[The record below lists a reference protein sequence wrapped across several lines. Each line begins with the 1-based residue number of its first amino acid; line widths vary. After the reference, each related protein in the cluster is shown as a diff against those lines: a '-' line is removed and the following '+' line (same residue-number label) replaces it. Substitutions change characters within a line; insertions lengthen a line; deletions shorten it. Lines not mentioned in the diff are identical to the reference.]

1 MSETGPADVIRRT
14 VLLEVH
20 LVAGVILKGIGK
32 VYPGGVRAVTD
43 FNLKIK
49 NKEFIVFVGPS
60 GCGKSTTLRMIAGL
74 EEISEGELYIDDRLV
89 NDIPPKD
96 RDIAMVFQ
104 NYALYPHMTV
114 EKNISYGLKNMK
126 VPKDEIKKKTE
137 WAIDILGLEEYRNRK
152 PKNLS
157 GGQRQRVCIARA
169 LMLMPSLVVAD
180 EPIASLDVSIQAQ
193 IIMLFKHLQKEHGFS
208 MLFIA
213 HDLSAVRFVSNR
225 IGVMLKGKLVELA
238 ETEELFNNPIHPYT
252 MSLLSSIHIPDP
264 IYERNRVHID
274 YDKDTPLGET
284 LVEKSKGHFVL
295 E

>member
-1 MSETGPADVIRRT
+1 MEEDYLIKVKDLKEHFKINDDFIIKAVDGVSFGIKKNEIFG
-14 VLLEVH
+14 
-20 LVAGVILKGIGK
+20 LVG
-32 VYPGGVRAVTD
+32 
-43 FNLKIK
+43 
-49 NKEFIVFVGPS
+49 ES
-60 GCGKSTTLRMIAGL
+60 GCGKSTLARCIANIYNSTSGEVYYKNRL
-74 EEISEGELYIDDRLV
+74 ISGK
-89 NDIPPKD
+89 KD
-96 RDIAMVFQ
+96 LALFEREMQLIFQ
-104 NYALYPHMTV
+104 DSSASLNPRMTV
-114 EKNISYGLKNMK
+114 EQIVKEPLVIQKQAKDKARVREMAIMHLKSVGL
-126 VPKDEIKKKTE
+126 DEMYLSKYPSE
-137 WAIDILGLEEYRNRK
+137 M
-152 PKNLS
+152 S

-252 MSLLSSIHIPDP
+252 KSLLSSIHIPDP

>member
-1 MSETGPADVIRRT
+1 MEEDYLIKVKDLKEHFKINDDFIIKAVDGVSFGIKKNEIFS
-14 VLLEVH
+14 
-20 LVAGVILKGIGK
+20 LVG
-32 VYPGGVRAVTD
+32 
-43 FNLKIK
+43 
-49 NKEFIVFVGPS
+49 ES
-60 GCGKSTTLRMIAGL
+60 GCGKSTLARCIANIYNSTSGEVYYKNRL
-74 EEISEGELYIDDRLV
+74 ISGKKPDK
-89 NDIPPKD
+89 KD
-96 RDIAMVFQ
+96 LALFEREMQLIFQ
-104 NYALYPHMTV
+104 DSSASLNPRMTV
-114 EKNISYGLKNMK
+114 EQIVKEPLVIQKQAKEYEVSAWMPCKKSVGL
-126 VPKDEIKKKTE
+126 DEMYLSKYPSE
-137 WAIDILGLEEYRNRK
+137 M
-152 PKNLS
+152 S

-252 MSLLSSIHIPDP
+252 KSLLSSIHIPDP

>member
-1 MSETGPADVIRRT
+1 MEEDYLIKVKDLKEHFKINDDFIIKAVDGVSFGIKKNEIFG
-14 VLLEVH
+14 
-20 LVAGVILKGIGK
+20 LVG
-32 VYPGGVRAVTD
+32 
-43 FNLKIK
+43 
-49 NKEFIVFVGPS
+49 ES
-60 GCGKSTTLRMIAGL
+60 GCGKSTLARCIANIYNSTSGEVYYKNRL
-74 EEISEGELYIDDRLV
+74 ISGKKPDK
-89 NDIPPKD
+89 KD
-96 RDIAMVFQ
+96 LALFEREMQLIFQ
-104 NYALYPHMTV
+104 DSSASLNPRMTV
-114 EKNISYGLKNMK
+114 EQIVKEPLVIQKQAKDKARVREMAIMHLKSVGL
-126 VPKDEIKKKTE
+126 DEMYLSKYPSE
-137 WAIDILGLEEYRNRK
+137 M
-152 PKNLS
+152 S

-238 ETEELFNNPIHPYT
+238 EELFNNPIHPYT
-252 MSLLSSIHIPDP
+252 KSLLSSIHIPDP

>member
-1 MSETGPADVIRRT
+1 MEEDYLIKVKDLKEHFKINDDFIIKAVDGVSFGIKKNEIFG
-14 VLLEVH
+14 
-20 LVAGVILKGIGK
+20 LVG
-32 VYPGGVRAVTD
+32 
-43 FNLKIK
+43 
-49 NKEFIVFVGPS
+49 ES
-60 GCGKSTTLRMIAGL
+60 GCGKSTLARCIANIYNSTSGEVYYKNRLISGKKTDKKDLTLFEREMQLI
-74 EEISEGELYIDDRLV
+74 
-89 NDIPPKD
+89 
-96 RDIAMVFQ
+96 FQ
-104 NYALYPHMTV
+104 DSSASLNPRMTV
-114 EKNISYGLKNMK
+114 EQIVKEPLVIQKQAKDKARVREMAIMHLKSVGL
-126 VPKDEIKKKTE
+126 DEMYLSKYPSE
-137 WAIDILGLEEYRNRK
+137 M
-152 PKNLS
+152 S

-252 MSLLSSIHIPDP
+252 KSLLSSIHIPDP